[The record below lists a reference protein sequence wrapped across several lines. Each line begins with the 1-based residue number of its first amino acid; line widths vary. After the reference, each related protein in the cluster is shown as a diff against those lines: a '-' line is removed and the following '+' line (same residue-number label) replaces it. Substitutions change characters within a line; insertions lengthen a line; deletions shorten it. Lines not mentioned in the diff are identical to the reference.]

1 MFIGSLIMP
10 NDMSELLTTPLFLI
24 SSRMA
29 NVRINKFVQNG
40 MVIRNNQIFRVFG
53 GRVAIKY
60 AVGKPSIRQ
69 INVVR
74 KES

>member
-40 MVIRNNQIFRVFG
+40 MVIRNNQIFRVLG